1 MEKDLISDRIGKRLR
16 HYRQQ
21 LNLTLDDLAELTG
34 VSKPM
39 LGQIERGSSNPTV
52 ATLWKI
58 ASGLQV
64 PLTAFIFEN
73 PSLKVV
79 RAEEQPQFREDNKRF
94 EAYNTYAAPG
104 VSLET
109 FRARLLPGCSY
120 QSEPHGLGVIESITV
135 FEGTLTIEIG
145 PETSTLSKGDA
156 ISFSAE
162 TGHIYQ
168 NNTDEICEI
177 AVSILYSNVSS
188 PKSSI

>member
-1 MEKDLISDRIGKRLR
+1 MKKELISDRIGKRLR

-21 LNLTLDDLAELTG
+21 MNLTLDDLAELTG

-73 PSLKVV
+73 PSLKVLRV
-79 RAEEQPQFREDNKRF
+79 EEQHQFREDNKRF

-109 FRARLLPGCSY
+109 FRARLHPGCSY
-120 QSEPHGLGVIESITV
+120 QSESHGLGVIESITV

-156 ISFSAE
+156 LSFSAE
-162 TGHIYQ
+162 TGHRYK

-177 AVSILYSNVSS
+177 AVSILYSNVFS
-188 PKSSI
+188 PKTSL

>member
-39 LGQIERGSSNPTV
+39 LSQIERGTSNPTV

-73 PSLKVV
+73 PSLKVLK
-79 RAEEQPQFREDNKRF
+79 AEDQPTFREDHNRF
-94 EAYNTYAAPG
+94 EAHNTYAAPG
-104 VSLET
+104 ISLET
-109 FRARLLPGCSY
+109 FRANLHPGCSY
-120 QSEPHGLGVIESITV
+120 ASEPHGLGVIESITV
-135 FEGTLTIEIG
+135 FSGKMELEVG
-145 PETSTLSKGDA
+145 PETCLLEKGDS
-156 ISFSAE
+156 ISFSAD
-162 TGHIYQ
+162 TGHLYK
-168 NNTDEICEI
+168 NPFEEICEI
-177 AVSILYSNVSS
+177 AVSILYTNAATSKNAL
-188 PKSSI
+188 